1 MAIIKEKEYL
11 IKDNGFE
18 YHGKM
23 YDCSYAIKRDIK
35 MILQE
40 AETSH
45 KGTFDELYDRQ
56 SLKAGRIRIYL
67 DKEDKPIFGMVI
79 YSVEYKDKR
88 LKRCACGGYYPF
100 RDNQLFPHL
109 YQESICW

>member
-1 MAIIKEKEYL
+1 MATINIETPIIG
-11 IKDNGFE
+11 NCFE
-18 YHGKM
+18 YDGKT

-45 KGTFDELYDRQ
+45 KDSFDERYNRD
-56 SLKAGRIRIYL
+56 SLKADKVRIYL
-67 DKEDKPIFGMVI
+67 GKEDKPIFGMVI
-79 YSVEYKDKR
+79 YLIEYKNESWER
-88 LKRCACGGYYPF
+88 YACGGYYPF
-100 RDNQLFPHL
+100 WENSLFPHP